1 MDFVVEYK
9 DCCGCGVCHKVCPKN
24 AISMVTDECGYIYA
38 KIDSTLCVDCGK
50 CKGVCPALKNDC
62 EVEFEKRAYAATSL
76 DESTKKSASGGMFA
90 LFAKKVLAEG
100 GVVFGTEMNESFDV
114 QVIGIESEEDLPKLQ
129 GSKYV
134 QSNMLPA
141 LKQIKEALKTRKVL
155 FCSTPCQISALKNYI
170 GKDNE
175 NLILVDLVCH
185 GVPNNQMFK
194 GEINLLQK
202 KYKGNLSSYAFRD
215 KDYGHNIIGNL
226 KFKNRDGKKAFY
238 SYSSP
243 YYTAFLKCD
252 IFREGCYNCTYSS
265 INRPGDITICDY
277 WGVQNEEADFYKE
290 CCDKNIVG
298 ISGVIIN
305 TQKGEEFFGKNTE
318 KLLYKESTV
327 EKLQKGNPNLV
338 HPSPKGK
345 DGDLVKTI
353 YKENGWEG
361 VSRFYNKRY
370 RKKRIVRKIY
380 NICPSFVKKL
390 AKKVLGK

>member
-1 MDFVVEYK
+1 MDFVVEHK
-9 DCCGCGVCHKVCPKN
+9 DCCGCGVCHEACPKN
-24 AISMVTDECGYIYA
+24 AISMVADECGYIYA
-38 KIDSTLCVDCGK
+38 KIDNNLCIDCGK

-62 EVEFEKRAYAATSL
+62 EVEFEKRAYVATSL

-100 GVVFGTEMNESFDV
+100 GIVFGTEMNESFDV
-114 QVIGIESEEDLPKLQ
+114 QVIGIESEKDLPKLQ

-141 LKQIKEALKTRKVL
+141 FKQIKEALKTRKVL
-155 FCSTPCQISALKNYI
+155 FCGTPCQVSALKNYI
-170 GKDNE
+170 GKDRD

-185 GVPNNQMFK
+185 GVPNSQMFK
-194 GEINLLQK
+194 DEINLLQK
-202 KYKGNLSSYAFRD
+202 KYKNGLTSYVFRD
-215 KDYGHNIIGNL
+215 KDFGRNGIGSIGIRN
-226 KFKNRDGKKAFY
+226 KNRKLLNGDNSNYYKAFLSNDILRESCFECAY
-238 SYSSP
+238 SNM
-243 YYTAFLKCD
+243 D
-252 IFREGCYNCTYSS
+252 
-265 INRPGDITICDY
+265 RPGDITICDY
-277 WGVQNEEADFYKE
+277 WGVQNEEPDFHKE

-305 TQKGEEFFGKNTE
+305 TQKGKDFFDKNTD
-318 KLLYKESTV
+318 KLLYKESEV

-338 HPSPKGK
+338 HPSPRGK
-345 DGDLVKTI
+345 DSDLVKTI

-361 VSRFYNKRY
+361 VSRFYNKKY

>member
-9 DCCGCGVCHKVCPKN
+9 DCCGCGVCHEVCPKN

-38 KIDSTLCVDCGK
+38 KIDSTLCIDCGK

-62 EVEFEKRAYAATSL
+62 EVEFGKKAYVATSL

-90 LFAKKVLAEG
+90 LFAKKILAEG

-141 LKQIKEALKTRKVL
+141 FKQIKEALKTRKVL
-155 FCSTPCQISALKNYI
+155 FCGTPCQVSALKNYI

-194 GEINLLQK
+194 DDIAILQK
-202 KYKGNLSSYAFRD
+202 KHKNNVVKFSFRD
-215 KDYGHNIIGNL
+215 KKYGQTSVGSIEL
-226 KFKNRDGKKAFY
+226 KNGSAKKLASYNSLYYSLFY
-238 SYSSP
+238 EK
-243 YYTAFLKCD
+243 A
-252 IFREGCYNCTYSS
+252 IFRESCYDCQYKNIDRT
-265 INRPGDITICDY
+265 GDITICDY
-277 WGVQNEEADFYKE
+277 WGVENEEADFYKE

-305 TQKGEEFFGKNTE
+305 TQKGEEFFGENAE

-345 DGDLVKTI
+345 DSDLVKTI

-361 VSRFYNKRY
+361 VSRFYNKKY
-370 RKKRIVRKIY
+370 RKKRLVRKIY
-380 NICPSFVKKL
+380 NICPGFVKKL

>member
-9 DCCGCGVCHKVCPKN
+9 DCCGCGVCHEVCPKN

-38 KIDSTLCVDCGK
+38 KIDNNLCIDCGK

-62 EVEFEKRAYAATSL
+62 EVEFAKKAYVATSL

-90 LFAKKVLAEG
+90 LFAKRVLAEG
-100 GVVFGTEMNESFDV
+100 GAVFGTEMNESFDV

-141 LKQIKEALKTRKVL
+141 FKQIKEALKTRKVL
-155 FCSTPCQISALKNYI
+155 FCGTPCQVSALKNYI
-170 GKDNE
+170 GKDRE

-194 GEINLLQK
+194 DEIALLQR
-202 KYKGNLSSYAFRD
+202 KYKGNLSGYTFRD

-226 KFKNRDGKKAFY
+226 RFKNKETKKAFY
-238 SYSSP
+238 SFSSP

-252 IFREGCYNCTYSS
+252 IFRENCYSCGYSS

-277 WGVQNEEADFYKE
+277 WGVQNEESDFYKE
-290 CCDKNIVG
+290 CNKKGIVG

-305 TQKGEEFFGKNTE
+305 TQKGKDFFDENTD
-318 KLLYKESTV
+318 KLFYKESTV
-327 EKLQKGNPNLV
+327 EKVQKGNGNLV
-338 HPSPKGK
+338 RPSPKGK
-345 DGDLVKTI
+345 DFDLVKTI

-361 VSRFYNKRY
+361 VSRFYNKKY

-390 AKKVLGK
+390 ARKVLGK

>member
-9 DCCGCGVCHKVCPKN
+9 DCCGCGVCHEVCPKN
-24 AISMVTDECGYIYA
+24 AISMVTDEYGYIYA
-38 KIDSTLCVDCGK
+38 KIDSTLCIDCGK

-62 EVEFEKRAYAATSL
+62 EVEFEKKAYVATSL

-114 QVIGIESEEDLPKLQ
+114 QVIGIESEEELYKLQ

-141 LKQIKEALKTRKVL
+141 FKQIKEALKTRKVL
-155 FCSTPCQISALKNYI
+155 FCGTPCQVSALKNYI
-170 GKDNE
+170 GKERE

-194 GEINLLQK
+194 DEIDLLQK
-202 KYKGNLSSYAFRD
+202 KYKGNLSGYSFRD
-215 KDYGHNIIGNL
+215 KDYGHNVIGNL
-226 KFKNRDGKKAFY
+226 RFKGKETKRPLY
-238 SYSSP
+238 SFSSP
-243 YYTAFLKCD
+243 YYTAFLQND
-252 IFREGCYNCTYSS
+252 TLRENCFDCKYANV
-265 INRPGDITICDY
+265 NRPGDITICDY
-277 WGVQNEEADFYKE
+277 WGVKNEEADFYTE

-298 ISGVIIN
+298 ISGVIVN
-305 TQKGEEFFGKNTE
+305 TQKGEEFFEKNTDN
-318 KLLYKESTV
+318 LLYKESTI
-327 EKLQKGNPNLV
+327 EKIQNSNGCIV

-345 DGDLVKTI
+345 DSDLVKTI
-353 YKENGWEG
+353 YKENGWKG
-361 VSRFYNKRY
+361 VSRFYNKKY
-370 RKKRIVRKIY
+370 RKKRLVRKIY

>member
-9 DCCGCGVCHKVCPKN
+9 DCCGCGVCHEACPKN

-38 KIDSTLCVDCGK
+38 KIDNNLCIDCGK

-62 EVEFEKRAYAATSL
+62 EVEFEKKAYAATSL

-90 LFAKKVLAEG
+90 LFAKKVLTEG

-114 QVIGIESEEDLPKLQ
+114 QVIGIESEKDLPKLQ

-134 QSNMLPA
+134 QSNMLPSF
-141 LKQIKEALKTRKVL
+141 KQIKEALKTRKVL
-155 FCSTPCQISALKNYI
+155 FCGTPCQVSALKNYI
-170 GKDNE
+170 GKERE

-194 GEINLLQK
+194 DDIAVLQQK
-202 KYKGNLSSYAFRD
+202 HQNYVVKFNFRD
-215 KDYGHNIIGNL
+215 KKYGQTSVGSIEL
-226 KFKNRDGKKAFY
+226 KNGSAKKLASCNSLYYSLFY
-238 SYSSP
+238 EK
-243 YYTAFLKCD
+243 A
-252 IFREGCYNCTYSS
+252 IFRESCYDCKYKN

-277 WGVQNEEADFYKE
+277 WGVQNEELSFYKE

-305 TQKGEEFFGKNTE
+305 TQKGKDFFDKNTE

-327 EKLQKGNPNLV
+327 EKIQKGNPNLA

-345 DGDLVKTI
+345 DSDLVKTI

-361 VSRFYNKRY
+361 VSRFYNKKY

>member
-9 DCCGCGVCHKVCPKN
+9 DCCGCGVCHEVCPKN

-38 KIDSTLCVDCGK
+38 KIDNNLCIDCGK

-90 LFAKKVLAEG
+90 LFAKKVLVEG
-100 GVVFGTEMNESFDV
+100 GIVFGTEMNESFDV
-114 QVIGIESEEDLPKLQ
+114 QVIGIESEKDLPKLQ

-141 LKQIKEALKTRKVL
+141 FKQIKETLKTRKVL
-155 FCSTPCQISALKNYI
+155 FCGTPCQVSALKNYI
-170 GKDNE
+170 GKERE

-202 KYKGNLSSYAFRD
+202 KYKGNLYGYSFRD
-215 KDYGHNIIGNL
+215 KDYGHNVIGNL
-226 KFKNRDGKKAFY
+226 RFKGKETKRPLY
-238 SYSSP
+238 SFSST
-243 YYTAFLKCD
+243 YYTAFLQND
-252 IFREGCYNCTYSS
+252 TLRENCFDCKYANV
-265 INRPGDITICDY
+265 NRSGDITICDY
-277 WGVQNEEADFYKE
+277 WGVQNEEPNFYKE

-298 ISGVIIN
+298 VSGVIVN
-305 TQKGEEFFGKNTE
+305 TQKGEEFFGENTDN
-318 KLLYKESTV
+318 LLYKESTI
-327 EKLQKGNPNLV
+327 ERIQNSNGCIV

-345 DGDLVKTI
+345 DSDLVKTI

-361 VSRFYNKRY
+361 VSRFYNKKY

>member
-9 DCCGCGVCHKVCPKN
+9 DCCGCGVCHEVCPKN
-24 AISMVTDECGYIYA
+24 AISMVTDEYGYLYA
-38 KIDSTLCVDCGK
+38 KIDSTLCIDCGK

-62 EVEFEKRAYAATSL
+62 KVEFEKKAYVATSL

-114 QVIGIESEEDLPKLQ
+114 QVIGIESEGELYKLQ

-141 LKQIKEALKTRKVL
+141 FKQIKEALKTRKVL
-155 FCSTPCQISALKNYI
+155 FCGTPCQVSALKNYI

-194 GEINLLQK
+194 DEIDLLQK
-202 KYKGNLSSYAFRD
+202 KYKGNLSGYSFRD
-215 KDYGHNIIGNL
+215 KDYGHNVIGNL
-226 KFKNRDGKKAFY
+226 RFKDKETKKALY
-238 SYSSP
+238 SFSSP
-243 YYTAFLKCD
+243 YYTAFLQND
-252 IFREGCYNCTYSS
+252 TLRENCFDCKYANV
-265 INRPGDITICDY
+265 NRPGDITICDY
-277 WGVQNEEADFYKE
+277 WGVKNEEADFYTE

-298 ISGVIIN
+298 ISGVIVN
-305 TQKGEEFFGKNTE
+305 TQKGEEFFGENTD
-318 KLLYKESTV
+318 KLLYKESTI
-327 EKLQKGNPNLV
+327 EKIQNSNGCIV

-345 DGDLVKTI
+345 DSDLVKTI
-353 YKENGWEG
+353 YKENGWKG
-361 VSRFYNKRY
+361 VSRFYNKKY
-370 RKKRIVRKIY
+370 RKKRLVRKIY